1 MEVSCSKDL
10 NKLTSLYFHIMK
22 ENILICLYG
31 DSPRDG
37 KLLPKVKLEGRTLPW
52 KDTAAA
58 LSWEDIQKCARKDL
72 KQVNEM
78 WEKKGKEDMKGFM

>member
-58 LSWEDIQKCARKDL
+58 LSWEDVQKCARKDL
-72 KQVNEM
+72 KQVNECGKKK
-78 WEKKGKEDMKGFM
+78 EKKT